1 MSYYSNYHYNSQNK
15 GILDKIGELQNKNLN
30 QNNKKA
36 SKGFFREYNNSIEG
50 IAGNSKAS
58 IISDRKKESVYGSS
72 NNSYLPSS
80 KYTSSNKNPYEKN
93 YLYNDGY
100 EYSHVGTKK
109 KLANSVLPMSN
120 DIYDKYYDKKDQY
133 LNNNNAYNKQIG
145 ERKKLTDSVL
155 QVSNDI
161 YDNYYDIK
169 KKNLYDNT
177 DNNKRNELNLI
188 LSSKVGLT
196 NLGNTCFMNTCLQN
210 LIHSEDFIRR
220 LLGKEKYIDKYTPI
234 SLKFLNLCKEMA
246 RYSSGSQS
254 VTPSEFKQKFGSKH
268 SLFRGYG
275 QNDTQEFCRILLEDM
290 NRELNEVKHKAPYK
304 ELTTVNKE
312 KIVCDREFDELFRS
326 RESSII
332 LDSFYGQIINIFTCR
347 CKFKTYS
354 FQKVLDLPLLLQSI
368 NSSVS
373 IEQLLDSYFQ
383 GEDIQFETKCE
394 NCRKKAVHR
403 KEIRF
408 SRPPNILILSL
419 QRINPRTQRK
429 NTCSVSFKESLDI
442 SRYIDPECGHSNESR
457 YLLYGIGNHSGSINF
472 GHYYAYIKLNNNS
485 WYEFNDSYVSPM
497 GRLSTSSTTVY
508 TLFYKKNI

>member
-1 MSYYSNYHYNSQNK
+1 MSYNFHNYHYNNK
-15 GILDKIGELQNKNLN
+15 GLMSNLGNLKN
-30 QNNKKA
+30 QNR
-36 SKGFFREYNNSIEG
+36 KGFFESNGNSVAG
-50 IAGNSKAS
+50 IAGNSKPS
-58 IISDRKKESVYGSS
+58 YYSDRKKESINGSYS
-72 NNSYLPSS
+72 NPYFPTS
-80 KYTSSNKNPYEKN
+80 KNISSNKYAYENYYKNTNGNNQPGTKEKLPYNVHPNSNYANDKYNSKN
-93 YLYNDGY
+93 S
-100 EYSHVGTKK
+100 YSLNNNIDDNRQIGKK
-109 KLANSVLPMSN
+109 KLAN
-120 DIYDKYYDKKDQY
+120 
-133 LNNNNAYNKQIG
+133 
-145 ERKKLTDSVL
+145 SVL

-169 KKNLYDNT
+169 KQKQNVLD
-177 DNNKRNELNLI
+177 KNELNLI

-220 LLGKEKYIDKYTPI
+220 LLGKEQSISKFTPI
-234 SLKFLNLCKEMA
+234 TLKFLNLCKEMEYA
-246 RYSSGSQS
+246 SGRQS
-254 VTPSEFKQKFGSKH
+254 VTPTEFKQKFGSKH

-304 ELTTVNKE
+304 ELTTVNKA

-347 CKFKTYS
+347 CQFKTYS
-354 FQKVLDLPLLLQSI
+354 FQKVLDLPLLLQSV

-373 IEQLLDSYFQ
+373 IDQLLDSYFQ
-383 GEDIQFETKCE
+383 GEDIKFETKCE
-394 NCRKKAVHR
+394 QCGKKAVHR
-403 KEIRF
+403 KEIRI
-408 SRPPNILILSL
+408 SQPPNILILSL

-429 NTCSVSFKESLDI
+429 NSCSVSFKENLDI

-457 YLLYGIGNHSGSINF
+457 YSLYGIGNHSGSINF

-485 WYEFNDSYVSPM
+485 WYEFNDSYVSQM
-497 GRLSTSSTTVY
+497 GRLSTSSTTAY

>member
-1 MSYYSNYHYNSQNK
+1 MYNNYHYYNNNPSPGFMSKMGELKYKNQSQN
-15 GILDKIGELQNKNLN
+15 
-30 QNNKKA
+30 NNGSFWK
-36 SKGFFREYNNSIEG
+36 SKENSVAG
-50 IAGNSKAS
+50 IAGNPKTS
-58 IISDRKKESVYGSS
+58 IYSDRKKESNYGQY
-72 NNSYLPSS
+72 NNSYLPPSKSS
-80 KYTSSNKNPYEKN
+80 LSNKYAYEN
-93 YLYNDGY
+93 NLYNNSRGNTQ
-100 EYSHVGTKK
+100 VGTKNYGIK
-109 KLANSVLPMSN
+109 KKDLNNNNDYNSQIKSKTKLANSVLQMS
-120 DIYDKYYDKKDQY
+120 D
-133 LNNNNAYNKQIG
+133 
-145 ERKKLTDSVL
+145 
-155 QVSNDI
+155 DI

-169 KKNLYDNT
+169 KQKKNLFDKT
-177 DNNKRNELNLI
+177 DNNKGNELNLI

-220 LLGKEKYIDKYTPI
+220 LLAKEESIGKYTPI
-234 SLKFLNLCKEMA
+234 TLKFLNLCKEMEYA
-246 RYSSGSQS
+246 SGRS

-304 ELTTVNKE
+304 ELSTVNKE

-373 IEQLLDSYFQ
+373 IDQLLDSYFQ

-394 NCRKKAVHR
+394 KCGKKTVHK
-403 KEIRF
+403 KEIRI
-408 SRPPNILILSL
+408 SQPPNILILSL

-429 NTCSVSFKESLDI
+429 NTCSVSFKENLDI
-442 SRYIDPECGHSNESR
+442 SRYIDPECGHSNEYR
-457 YLLYGIGNHSGSINF
+457 YSLYGIGNHSGSINF
-472 GHYYAYIKLNNNS
+472 GHYYAYIKLNNSS
-485 WYEFNDSYVSPM
+485 WYEFNDSYVSQM
-497 GRLSTSSTTVY
+497 GRISTSSTTAY